1 MSRLATLL
9 ALLLAAG
16 LLLAACGED
25 DDGGGGDQAAKE
37 TPTPEEKSQAGCEK
51 VAQPE
56 PKDASLDKPKSELDG
71 SKRYT
76 AVVDTSCGQF
86 EIRLDAKR
94 APKTAGS
101 FAYMAR
107 KGFYDDLTFHR
118 IVQGFVIQGGDPKG
132 EGTGGPGYSVVEAP
146 PKNLTYT
153 RGMVAM
159 AKTDIEKR
167 GTSGSQFFVVTEDAD
182 LPADYALVGKVSKGM
197 DTVDRIAVVPT
208 DPQKGDRPI
217 DPVVIRSVKIEQR

>member
-9 ALLLAAG
+9 ALALIAA
-16 LLLAACGED
+16 LPLAACGGDD
-25 DDGGGGDQAAKE
+25 DDGGGDRAAKA
-37 TPTPEEKSQAGCEK
+37 TATPEESQAGCEK

-56 PKDASLDKPKSELDG
+56 PKDATLDKPKTELDSG
-71 SKRYT
+71 KRYT
-76 AVVDTSCGQF
+76 AVVDTSCGRF
-86 EIRLDAKR
+86 EIRLDSKR

-118 IVQGFVIQGGDPKG
+118 IVQGFVVQGGDPKG
-132 EGTGGPGYSVVEAP
+132 EGTGGRGYSVVEAP
-146 PKNLTYT
+146 PRNLTYT
-153 RGMVAM
+153 RGVVAM

-182 LPADYALVGKVSKGM
+182 LPADYALVGEVSKGM
-197 DTVDRIAVVPT
+197 DAVDRIAVAPA
-208 DPQKGDRPI
+208 DPQNGDRPV
-217 DPVVIRSVKIEQR
+217 DPVVIRSVEIEQR